1 MNREGLFVEI
11 TISHPSGGDWFVEVF
26 IRAPTNGE
34 FRHMA
39 LRLGDL
45 LVQYGVLSSEQRDS
59 VVAEQQSNPR
69 PFGLLAEELFGVDP
83 TVIEHAWA
91 EQFAM
96 ISPRL
101 DPCTIEFDTELHSV
115 ITSRQA
121 WQFGFIPVER
131 LVDGIVCVTSIEC
144 LARALRFVGWR
155 VDEPCSFVICDH
167 HALEVGLSMI
177 YPMDGVDS
185 EMMNRFLSRPPAA

>member
-1 MNREGLFVEI
+1 
-11 TISHPSGGDWFVEVF
+11 
-26 IRAPTNGE
+26 
-34 FRHMA
+34 MA

-45 LVQYGVLSSEQRDS
+45 LVQYGVLTPEQCEL
-59 VVAEQQSNPR
+59 VVQEQQSNQR
-69 PFGLLAEELFGVDP
+69 PFGMLAEELFGVDP

-96 ISPRL
+96 ISPRM
-101 DPCTIEFDTELHSV
+101 DPCTIEYNDELHSV

-121 WQFGFIPVER
+121 WQFGFIPVEK
-131 LVDGIVCVTSIEC
+131 LGEGIVCVTSIEC

-155 VDEPCSFVICDH
+155 VEEPCSFVICDH

-177 YPMDGVDS
+177 YPMEGVDS
-185 EMMNRFLSRPPAA
+185 AMMNRFLSRPPAA